1 MTDLDWREVY
11 QRQHHQVLGGLY
23 RAVYHRNLMFSRL
36 AKLKKQFKA
45 KCQELEKMK
54 NYQKPMTNTNQWREQ
69 EAREHSHRS
78 KPAMKPKTDLTTGLT
93 ALDDS
98 SYDRLL
104 YSEDNRICFMLPEDK
119 GQRWYYGLGSLHMNI
134 LGLVLSE
141 LDSGEMNKPI
151 HEVINKLKQRFGEK
165 EIMEVFRHST
175 RNLAEGNLNFSARN
189 PPAKPAYVGKQ
200 GKPSGW

>member
-1 MTDLDWREVY
+1 
-11 QRQHHQVLGGLY
+11 
-23 RAVYHRNLMFSRL
+23 MFCRL
-36 AKLKKQFKA
+36 AKLKKNFKA
-45 KCQELEKMK
+45 KCQELEAMK
-54 NYQKPMTNTNQWREQ
+54 NYHQKKTITNTNEFREQ
-69 EAREHSHRS
+69 ENREHQHRS
-78 KPAMKPKTDLTTGLT
+78 APAMKPKSDLTSGLT

-141 LDSGEMNKPI
+141 LDSGELNKPI

-175 RNLAEGNLNFSARN
+175 RGLAENNLNFSARK
-189 PPAKPAYVGKQ
+189 PPEKPTYVGKQ
-200 GKPSGW
+200 GKPNGW